1 MDNGRTGLI
10 RDTRR
15 RMGRGGSKPKQA
27 RDRRHTEN
35 EAMIALA
42 ERFHLMKS
50 RRRVEARID
59 AEAYKYLVLVD
70 FDWARST
77 EEERLPRNGPFTRE
91 SWLLT
96 RSPAPT
102 TAPRTGHA
110 TIRFAARGLEALPA
124 MPPGGSEKAR
134 GKLPSLLLTVAKALV
149 DGDIGCPEQ
158 LHVLCKVCLAR
169 PRLALAIGEATD
181 VLDRRG
187 FRKNMNVDKKDF
199 AAIEYLLRAGRRK
212 LEMYSSPGTTNIQ

>member
-1 MDNGRTGLI
+1 
-10 RDTRR
+10 
-15 RMGRGGSKPKQA
+15 
-27 RDRRHTEN
+27 
-35 EAMIALA
+35 
-42 ERFHLMKS
+42 
-50 RRRVEARID
+50 
-59 AEAYKYLVLVD
+59 
-70 FDWARST
+70 
-77 EEERLPRNGPFTRE
+77 
-91 SWLLT
+91 
-96 RSPAPT
+96 
-102 TAPRTGHA
+102 
-110 TIRFAARGLEALPA
+110 